1 MYKIIGA
8 DGREYGPVTA
18 EQLRQWI
25 TEGRANAQTRVQAE
39 GMNEWKPLSA
49 FVELIPTSAP
59 AAVGV
64 PPSVPPSAQ
73 YVATGKPPGA
83 DKKIAAG
90 ICAIVLGPLGVHKFI
105 LGYTGAG
112 LIVLLATVLT
122 CGIAGVVTHL
132 IGLIEG
138 IIYLTKSD
146 EEFVR
151 IYVDGR
157 KEWF

>member
-1 MYKIIGA
+1 MGA
-8 DGREYGPVTA
+8 
-18 EQLRQWI
+18 L
-25 TEGRANAQTRVQAE
+25 
-39 GMNEWKPLSA
+39 
-49 FVELIPTSAP
+49 
-59 AAVGV
+59 
-64 PPSVPPSAQ
+64 
-73 YVATGKPPGA
+73 
-83 DKKIAAG
+83 G
-90 ICAIVLGPLGVHKFI
+90 IHKFI

-112 LIVLLATVLT
+112 LIMLLVTVLS
-122 CGIAGVVTHL
+122 CFMLSPLMHI